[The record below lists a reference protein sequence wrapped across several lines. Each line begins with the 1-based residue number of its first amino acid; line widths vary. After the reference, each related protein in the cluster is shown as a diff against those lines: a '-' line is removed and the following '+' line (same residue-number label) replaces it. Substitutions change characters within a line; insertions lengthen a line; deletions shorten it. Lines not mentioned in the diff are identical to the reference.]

1 MNADARRALSAFGIV
16 AVVVVALGAALSSAL
31 ALRDARA
38 EVARLDEQAQ
48 DLAARERRLPPPAP
62 GDKAAS
68 PFFEARTITLAGA
81 ALQQRL
87 EAAVNAAH
95 GRLVSSRVEVA
106 PGGDA
111 RAISLA
117 AELTIPEPDMQ
128 TLLYDLETGR
138 PYLFVESMEARAPEA
153 SSDANAGAMR
163 VALTVSG
170 QWNETK

>member
-1 MNADARRALSAFGIV
+1 MNVEARRALSALGMV

-31 ALRDARA
+31 SLRDARA
-38 EVARLDEQAQ
+38 DLARLNEQAL
-48 DLAARERRLPPPAP
+48 DLDAREKRLTLST
-62 GDKAAS
+62 GGEKAAS
-68 PFFEARTITLAGA
+68 PFFEAHTITLAGA

-87 EAAVNAAH
+87 EAAVTAAH

-106 PGGDA
+106 PRGDE

-128 TLLYDLETGR
+128 SLLYDLETGR
-138 PYLFVESMEARAPEA
+138 PYLFVESIEARAPEKSAEA
-153 SSDANAGAMR
+153 SAGALR

-170 QWNETK
+170 QWNATK